1 MMLMALAL
9 FHEEHAKPSCHWCGI
24 GKRNCLEFSKKG
36 KNIPLVNASFAK
48 QSIISSSRPAWLI
61 IRKGNWRYLARVRKK
76 QEEIL
81 DEEMPEASFAV
92 GPIGVLASVLIA
104 LMSSAILHNLIWRQ
118 SLAVEDGTAEDRP
131 YIEITASETKKKPRE
146 PSTRVSVVKKNSD
159 RSALIAA
166 VQQELSAQGL
176 FAGDADGLSGEK
188 TRAAI
193 KAYQRRNGLAETG
206 SADRQLLDRLRYT
219 GKLLSASEY
228 TSTIAPSG
236 DERVIRIQR
245 GLAALGYRPGAFD
258 GHLGA
263 QTREA
268 VRQFERD
275 RNWPVTGE
283 ISELLI
289 DELSDIGAFAEAP

>member
-1 MMLMALAL
+1 
-9 FHEEHAKPSCHWCGI
+9 
-24 GKRNCLEFSKKG
+24 
-36 KNIPLVNASFAK
+36 
-48 QSIISSSRPAWLI
+48 
-61 IRKGNWRYLARVRKK
+61 VRKK
-76 QEEIL
+76 PEEIL
-81 DEEMPEASFAV
+81 DEELPEASFAV

-104 LMSSAILHNLIWRQ
+104 LMSSAILYNLIWRQ
-118 SLAVEDGTAEDRP
+118 SALDNGLAQDRA
-131 YIEITASETKKKPRE
+131 YIEITAGETKKKPRE
-146 PSTRVSVVKKNSD
+146 PSTRVTVKKNSE

-166 VQQELSAQGL
+166 VQQELSAHGL
-176 FAGDADGLSGEK
+176 FAGEADGLAGER

-206 SADRQLLDRLRYT
+206 RADRQLLDHLRYT

-228 TSTIAPSG
+228 TNTIAPAG
-236 DERVIRIQR
+236 DERVARIQR

-258 GHLGA
+258 GHLGG

-268 VRQFERD
+268 IRQFERD

-283 ISELLI
+283 ISDLLI